1 MNMEY
6 QEGKLRVGFIGL
18 GGRGQ
23 GILDLIL
30 DMDDIEVSAVC
41 DCYEDRAQK
50 GVEIYLPCG
59 EKRGNL
65 QPLFLFGGKN
75 LHTGGADKPASAA
88 ASPS

>member
-50 GVEIYLPCG
+50 GVEIVQKKRSYAPVPYLS
-59 EKRGNL
+59 L
-65 QPLFLFGGKN
+65 I
-75 LHTGGADKPASAA
+75 HI
-88 ASPS
+88 